1 MPPTETLPAVENLE
15 VDDVPLPTV
24 ENLDADDIPIPTI
37 EDIERKGYRHQHPS
51 GMPNIT
57 IYKLKYLVKKSLR
70 HTHGRLPA
78 EIATLKFLNRYT
90 TIPVPKV
97 LAVLKADD
105 GITTYLVMNYIP
117 APTLAQA
124 WPSLSGG
131 EKEDVCTQLRKHLD
145 QLRRLVP
152 PSPTYFGG
160 VNGGPL
166 PNDLFCVPAAKY
178 CLYPKSSDR
187 PYRAPLGYVPNR
199 VEWQYGKIVPEYLFN
214 GPFFSE
220 EEWVSA
226 LHARC
231 YEFQPEGARC
241 MMKMMRHK
249 FHGHLSVFTHGD
261 LQLKNMLL
269 ERIPEEEREDEH
281 ASAFRITLIDW
292 EAAGFYPE
300 FWDFC
305 IATLTGTGS
314 DWADYVDRAMK
325 PYWDEY
331 PMFRVLFGVLGK
343 PY

>member
-15 VDDVPLPTV
+15 IDG
-24 ENLDADDIPIPTI
+24 IPIPTI

-51 GMPNIT
+51 GVPNIT
-57 IYKLKYLVKKSLR
+57 IYKLKYLVKKSLK
-70 HTHGRLPA
+70 HTHDRLPA
-78 EIATLKFLNRYT
+78 EIATLRFLNEHT

-117 APTLAQA
+117 APTLQQA
-124 WPSLSGG
+124 WPTLTGA
-131 EKEDVCTQLRKHLD
+131 EKEDVAMQLRKHLD
-145 QLRRLVP
+145 QLHALTP

-166 PNDLFCVPAAKY
+166 PNDLFCVPDQEDSFY
-178 CLYPKSSDR
+178 RGVER
-187 PYRAPLGYVPNR
+187 PDKAPLGFVPDKVTWR
-199 VEWQYGKIVPEYLFN
+199 YGKIVPEYKFN

-220 EEWVSA
+220 EEWISA

-231 YEFQPEGARC
+231 FEYKPKGHRA
-241 MMKMMRHK
+241 MMKMMRNK
-249 FHGHLSVFTHGD
+249 FYGHRSVFSHGD
-261 LQLKNMLL
+261 IQLKNILL
-269 ERIPEEEREDEH
+269 ERVPEEEREDEYT
-281 ASAFRITLIDW
+281 SPLRITLIDW

-305 IATLTGTGS
+305 ISTFVGMGT
-314 DWADYVDRAMK
+314 DWVDYVDRAMK

-331 PMFRVLFGVLGK
+331 PLFGLLFRMIGH
-343 PY
+343 PGHGY